1 MQKYLRTP
9 PPKLVDTFRTIIF
22 LCVSYV
28 IKYIHTPFKMLR
40 SKELLIE
47 IKGQII
53 GMVDS
58 GKSARQIGSEL
69 GIADTMISY
78 SDCQNCLNVSKKS
91 INSARDTVNR
101 H

>member
-1 MQKYLRTP
+1 MNSHMQKYLHTP
-9 PPKLVDTFRTIIF
+9 PPKLVDMFCTIIF
-22 LCVSYV
+22 LHVSYV

-53 GMVDS
+53 SMTDS
-58 GKSARQIGSEL
+58 GKSAWQIGSKL

-78 SDCQNCLNVSKKS
+78 IL
-91 INSARDTVNR
+91 
-101 H
+101 